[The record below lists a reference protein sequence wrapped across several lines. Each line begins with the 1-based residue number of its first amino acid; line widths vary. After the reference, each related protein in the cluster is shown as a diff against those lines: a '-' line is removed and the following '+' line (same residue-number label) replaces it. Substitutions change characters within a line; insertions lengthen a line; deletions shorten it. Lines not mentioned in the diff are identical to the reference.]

1 MSLRPASRP
10 PSFCHPRTQYR
21 LRGHRPGRLH
31 HPPVSVEN
39 VTTTTA
45 EPTVDRLSKGLAFAV
60 GAYGLWGILPVY
72 FLLLVPAGAIE
83 IVAWRVFFSV
93 VFCSIL
99 LSVTRGWGR
108 LRTILRD
115 RRTSATLGLAGALIL
130 VNWIVFIFATVTG
143 HVVEAALGYFTNPI
157 VTVLLGVFVL
167 RERLRPLQW
176 VAIGISAV
184 AVVVLAVNYGS
195 FPWIALGLAFTFG
208 LYGLVKKRVG
218 GTVDAISGL
227 TIETMWIAP
236 IAVGMLIVTA
246 STTGLSIGTV
256 SPGHT
261 LAIVGT
267 GVITAV
273 PLLLFAAA
281 ARRLPLVHLG
291 LVQYLAP
298 ILQFLIGVFVL
309 GEDMPPARWAGFAI
323 VWLALALLTI
333 DMISTS
339 RSSRRMALQAA

>member
-1 MSLRPASRP
+1 
-10 PSFCHPRTQYR
+10 
-21 LRGHRPGRLH
+21 
-31 HPPVSVEN
+31 VEI
-39 VTTTTA
+39 VTTSPEA
-45 EPTVDRLSKGLAFAV
+45 PTVDRLSKGLGFAV

-83 IVAWRVFFSV
+83 IVGWRVIFSV
-93 VFCSIL
+93 VFCAIL
-99 LSVTRGWGR
+99 LSVTRGWPR
-108 LRTILRD
+108 LLTILRD
-115 RRTSATLGLAGALIL
+115 RRTSVTLGFAGVLIL

-176 VAIGISAV
+176 IAIGVSAI
-184 AVVVLAVNYGS
+184 AVVVLALNYGS
-195 FPWIALGLAFTFG
+195 FPWIALALAFTFG
-208 LYGLVKKRVG
+208 FYGLVKKRVG

-236 IAVGMLIVTA
+236 IAIIMIVVTA

-309 GEDMPPARWAGFAI
+309 GEDMPPARWVGFAI

-333 DMISTS
+333 DMLS
-339 RSSRRMALQAA
+339 SSRTNRRLALQPA